1 MNPETVDAAILAV
14 CAGEKSVSPS
24 DVAEALM
31 PGGHWQS
38 LLPVVKKRA
47 VALMLEG
54 RIEILRKGRPV
65 TDPEDVR
72 GVIRLRAKT

>member
-1 MNPETVDAAILAV
+1 MNPDTIDLAILAT

-38 LLPVVKKRA
+38 LLPKVKERA
-47 VALMLEG
+47 IAMMLDG
-54 RIEILRKGRPV
+54 RLEILRKGKPV
-65 TDPEDVR
+65 TDPAAVR
-72 GVIRLRAKT
+72 GVIRLRAKN